1 MRIFAKKIRWHWTT
15 DNYSHQYLQSI
26 QNLVMVSLYKDTG
39 LDVYERVHYS
49 DLEHVREVEQI
60 LEWYTQENTRVLD
73 IGCSGG
79 LHALEFAKRGYFVTG
94 VDIEPSAIKRA
105 ERRCQEPMLHA
116 CFQALDIENDDICC
130 LGKFNLIYS
139 IGNTVSHFNK
149 YRLYNTLLKIKHCLD
164 ENGIVLFNVFMLES
178 PFRCEIHADQFKIFW
193 RRELDKKTGKI
204 KMCGNFLKFG
214 VTEYFDVWGY
224 YMYEIQDLL
233 QVLRFEQIDSSIKPN
248 FSRIESRLPNAPSLY
263 FRARN

>member
-1 MRIFAKKIRWHWTT
+1 LRIFAKKIRWHWAT

-26 QNLVMVSLYKDTG
+26 QNFSLYKDTG

-60 LEWYTQENTRVLD
+60 LEWYTQENTRILD

-116 CFQALDIENDDICC
+116 CFQARDIENDDICC

-164 ENGIVLFNVFMLES
+164 QNGILLFNVFMIES
-178 PFRCEIHADQFKIFW
+178 PFRFEIHADQFKIFW
-193 RRELDKKTGKI
+193 HRELDKRTGKI
-204 KMCGNFLKFG
+204 NMCGNFLKFG

-233 QVLRFEQIDSSIKPN
+233 QALRFEQIDSSIELN
-248 FSRIESRLPNAPSLY
+248 FSRVESRLPNAPSLY

>member
-1 MRIFAKKIRWHWTT
+1 
-15 DNYSHQYLQSI
+15 
-26 QNLVMVSLYKDTG
+26 MVSLYKDTG

-60 LEWYTQENTRVLD
+60 LEWYTQENTRILDIGCSGGLHALEFLEWYTQENTRILD

-116 CFQALDIENDDICC
+116 CFQARDIENDDICC

-164 ENGIVLFNVFMLES
+164 QNGILLFNVFMIES
-178 PFRCEIHADQFKIFW
+178 PFRFEIHADQFKIFW
-193 RRELDKKTGKI
+193 HRELDKRTGKI
-204 KMCGNFLKFG
+204 NMCGNFLKFG

-233 QVLRFEQIDSSIKPN
+233 QALRFEQIDSSIELN
-248 FSRIESRLPNAPSLY
+248 FSRVESRLPNAPSLY

>member
-1 MRIFAKKIRWHWTT
+1 
-15 DNYSHQYLQSI
+15 
-26 QNLVMVSLYKDTG
+26 MVSLYKDTG

-49 DLEHVREVEQI
+49 DLEHVREAEQI

-94 VDIEPSAIKRA
+94 VDIEPSAIRRA
-105 ERRCQEPMLHA
+105 ERRCQEQMLHT
-116 CFQALDIENDDICC
+116 CFQVLDIENDDIYW

-139 IGNTVSHFNK
+139 IGNTVSHLNK

-164 ENGIVLFNVFMLES
+164 ENGILLFNVFMLES

-204 KMCGNFLKFG
+204 NMCGNFLKFG

-224 YMYEIQDLL
+224 YLYEIQDLL
-233 QVLRFEQIDSSIKPN
+233 EVLRFDQIDSSVKLN
-248 FSRIESRLPNAPSLY
+248 FSRTESPLTNAPSLY
-263 FRARN
+263 FRARI

>member
-1 MRIFAKKIRWHWTT
+1 
-15 DNYSHQYLQSI
+15 
-26 QNLVMVSLYKDTG
+26 MVSFYKDSG
-39 LDVYERVHYS
+39 LDIYERVHYS

-60 LEWYTQENTRVLD
+60 LEWYTRENTRVLD

-105 ERRCQEPMLHA
+105 EKRCLEPMLHA
-116 CFQALDIENDDICC
+116 RFKALDIENDDICC

-178 PFRCEIHADQFKIFW
+178 PFRFEIHADRFKIFW
-193 RRELDKKTGKI
+193 RRKLDNRTGKI
-204 KMCGNFLKFG
+204 GTNFC
-214 VTEYFDVWGY
+214 
-224 YMYEIQDLL
+224 
-233 QVLRFEQIDSSIKPN
+233 R
-248 FSRIESRLPNAPSLY
+248 
-263 FRARN
+263 

>member
-1 MRIFAKKIRWHWTT
+1 
-15 DNYSHQYLQSI
+15 
-26 QNLVMVSLYKDTG
+26 MVSLYKDTG

-60 LEWYTQENTRVLD
+60 LEWYTQENTRILD

-79 LHALEFAKRGYFVTG
+79 LHALEF
-94 VDIEPSAIKRA
+94 
-105 ERRCQEPMLHA
+105 
-116 CFQALDIENDDICC
+116 FQVFDIENDDINC

-149 YRLYNTLLKIKHCLD
+149 YRLYNTLLKMKHCLD

-178 PFRCEIHADQFKIFW
+178 PFRFEIYADQFKIFW
-193 RRELDKKTGKI
+193 RRTLDKRTGKI
-204 KMCGNFLKFG
+204 NMCGNFLKFG

-224 YMYEIQDLL
+224 YVYEIQDLL
-233 QVLRFEQIDSSIKPN
+233 QVLRFEQIDSSIKLN
-248 FSRIESRLPNAPSLY
+248 FSRMESPRPNAPSLY

>member
-1 MRIFAKKIRWHWTT
+1 
-15 DNYSHQYLQSI
+15 
-26 QNLVMVSLYKDTG
+26 MVSFYKDSG

-49 DLEHVREVEQI
+49 NLEHVREVEQI
-60 LEWYTQENTRVLD
+60 LEWYTRKNTRVLD

-94 VDIEPSAIKRA
+94 VDIEPSAIIRA
-105 ERRCQEPMLHA
+105 EKRCLEPILYA
-116 CFQALDIENDDICC
+116 RFKALDIENDDICC

-149 YRLYNTLLKIKHCLD
+149 YRLYNTLLKIKHCLC
-164 ENGIVLFNVFMLES
+164 ENGIVVFNVFMIES
-178 PFRCEIHADQFKIFW
+178 PFRFEIHADQLKIFW
-193 RRELDKKTGKI
+193 RREFDKRTGKI
-204 KMCGNFLKFG
+204 KMYGDFQNFG
-214 VTEYFDVWGY
+214 VSEYFDVWGY

-233 QVLRFEQIDSSIKPN
+233 QVLRFEKIDFSVKLN
-248 FSRIESRLPNAPSLY
+248 FSRIESSLPNAPSLY

>member
-1 MRIFAKKIRWHWTT
+1 
-15 DNYSHQYLQSI
+15 
-26 QNLVMVSLYKDTG
+26 MVSLYKDTG

-60 LEWYTQENTRVLD
+60 LEWYTQENTRILD

-79 LHALEFAKRGYFVTG
+79 LHALEF
-94 VDIEPSAIKRA
+94 I
-105 ERRCQEPMLHA
+105 
-116 CFQALDIENDDICC
+116 NC

-149 YRLYNTLLKIKHCLD
+149 YRLYNTLLKMKHCLD

-178 PFRCEIHADQFKIFW
+178 PFRFEIYADQFKIFW
-193 RRELDKKTGKI
+193 RRTLDKRTGKI
-204 KMCGNFLKFG
+204 NMCGNFLKFG

-224 YMYEIQDLL
+224 YVYEIQDLL
-233 QVLRFEQIDSSIKPN
+233 QVLRFEQIDSSIKLN
-248 FSRIESRLPNAPSLY
+248 FSRMESPRPNAPSLY

>member
-1 MRIFAKKIRWHWTT
+1 
-15 DNYSHQYLQSI
+15 
-26 QNLVMVSLYKDTG
+26 MVSFYKDSG

-49 DLEHVREVEQI
+49 NLEHVREVEQI
-60 LEWYTQENTRVLD
+60 LEWYTRKNTRVLD

-94 VDIEPSAIKRA
+94 VDIEPSAIIRA
-105 ERRCQEPMLHA
+105 EKRCLEPILHA
-116 CFQALDIENDDICC
+116 RFKALDIENDDICC

-149 YRLYNTLLKIKHCLD
+149 YRLYNTLLKIKHCLC
-164 ENGIVLFNVFMLES
+164 ENGIVVFNVFMIES
-178 PFRCEIHADQFKIFW
+178 PFRFEIHADQLKIFW
-193 RRELDKKTGKI
+193 RREFDKRTGKI
-204 KMCGNFLKFG
+204 KMYGDFQNFG
-214 VTEYFDVWGY
+214 VSEYFDVWGY

-233 QVLRFEQIDSSIKPN
+233 QVLRFEKIDFSVKLN
-248 FSRIESRLPNAPSLY
+248 FSRIESSLPNAPSLY